1 MKKSANT
8 QDQKD
13 GANSS
18 IGGISN
24 VAHVRP
30 EWGDAKAVQSRF
42 GICKSTLYRLTEDGK
57 IRSSSLR
64 ERGKLRG
71 KRLFSMDSVAA
82 YIESMASGGECD
94 EKAGSKS

>member
-1 MKKSANT
+1 MKTSPST
-8 QDQKD
+8 QGQKD

-18 IGGISN
+18 TAGTPS
-24 VAHVRP
+24 VAHLRP
-30 EWGDAKAVQSRF
+30 EWGDAKAVHSRF

-82 YIESMASGGECD
+82 FIESMAIGGEKT
-94 EKAGSKS
+94 ES